1 MVADPVVQYMNRKQ
15 LEKAIERT
23 KKQMMEAAKELDFIE
38 AAQFRDE
45 LVKLEDLLVTKK
57 D

>member
-1 MVADPVVQYMNRKQ
+1 MAVKVGNSWVS
-15 LEKAIERT
+15 
-23 KKQMMEAAKELDFIE
+23 E